1 MLYLSVGPNDDCTV
15 IVQTNFESKYEK
27 QLPDGSL
34 KIKLTERIA
43 IHGF

>member
-27 QLPDGSL
+27 QLPDCSL
-34 KIKLTERIA
+34 KIALTARIA
-43 IHGF
+43 NRGF